1 MAIQPA
7 QPLPDATFKIK
18 TDKGIEDI
26 SVRDLCTGKTVVIFA
41 VPGAFTP
48 TCHRQHL
55 PAFLEKLDELKAKGV
70 DTVACVAVNDPFV
83 LDAWAEASGARGKIL
98 MLSDG
103 NATFTRAIGMD
114 FDGSA
119 VGLGIRSKRYAMLV
133 RDGVVEALFVE
144 ESPGQCTVSRP
155 DPILEFLEKHG

>member
-1 MAIQPA
+1 MAIQPG
-7 QPLPDATFKIK
+7 QRLPDATFKIK
-18 TDKGIEDI
+18 TDRGIEDI
-26 SVRDLCTGKTVVIFA
+26 SVRDLCAGKTVVIFA

-55 PAFLEKLDELKAKGV
+55 PAFLGKLDELKAKGV

-83 LDAWAEASGARGKIL
+83 LDAWAEASGARDKIL

-119 VGLGIRSKRYAMLV
+119 VGLGIRSKRHAMLV

-144 ESPGQCTVSRP
+144 ENPGEVKVSGP
-155 DPILEFLEKHG
+155 ESILAALEGRS

>member
-1 MAIQPA
+1 MAIQPGER
-7 QPLPDATFKIK
+7 LPDATFKIK
-18 TDKGIEDI
+18 TERGIEDI
-26 SVRDLCTGKTVVIFA
+26 SVRDLCAGKTVVIFA

-55 PAFLEKLDELKAKGV
+55 PAFLDKRDELRAKGV

-98 MLSDG
+98 LLSDG

-119 VGLGIRSKRYAMLV
+119 LGLGVRSKRYAMLV
-133 RDGVVEALFVE
+133 EDGVVKALFVE
-144 ESPGQCTVSRP
+144 EQPGQCTVSRP
-155 DPILEFLEKHG
+155 DPILELLERRG